1 MSNKAQT
8 SKNIELTHK
17 FISYL
22 LTAKSIPNLPED
34 ISFVPFSKI
43 DSKLNSANEKLLESL
58 TKEESP
64 VARVEESKVNNGSW
78 KIIPVNF

>member
-22 LTAKSIPNLPED
+22 LMAKSIPNLPKE
-34 ISFVPFSKI
+34 ISFVPFSKL
-43 DSKLNSANEKLLESL
+43 DNKLNLANEELLESL
-58 TKEESP
+58 TNEGSP
-64 VARVEESKVNNGSW
+64 VARVEEPKVNNGNW

>member
-1 MSNKAQT
+1 MSKKAQT

-22 LTAKSIPNLPED
+22 LTAKSVPKLPED
-34 ISFVPFSKI
+34 VSFVPFSKF
-43 DSKLNSANEKLLESL
+43 DSKLNTANEELLHIL
-58 TKEESP
+58 TKDESP
-64 VARVEESKVNNGSW
+64 VARVEEPKVNNGDW

>member
-22 LTAKSIPNLPED
+22 LTAKSVPNLPQD
-34 ISFVPFSKI
+34 ISFVPFSKR
-43 DSKLNSANEKLLESL
+43 DSKLNSANEKLLKSL
-58 TKEESP
+58 IEESP
-64 VARVEESKVNNGSW
+64 VARVEEPQADSSNW
-78 KIIPVNF
+78 RIIPVNF